1 METREDY
8 ILRFIGLLRQAIM
21 QILHHRESGQYEDAL
36 LAAFSAQEKLFGRKT
51 AELAA
56 LDLEDLLRLL
66 RLDETK
72 AAGREKVL
80 GYAALLRETGLVY
93 EAMDRRDLAVG
104 CFQLALQ
111 ITLTVVVEDKTRAD
125 EIWISMRDLLA
136 RIPPEQLHPPVA
148 ELLRQ
153 AGEMN

>member
-1 METREDY
+1 MDTREDY
-8 ILRFIGLLRQAIM
+8 ILHFIGLLRQAIA
-21 QILHHRESGQYEDAL
+21 QILNYRVAGQYEEAL

-56 LDLEDLLRLL
+56 LDLEELLRLL
-66 RLDETK
+66 RLDETS
-72 AAGREKVL
+72 AVGREKVL

-93 EAMDRRDLAVG
+93 EAMSRHDLALG
-104 CFQLALQ
+104 CFQLALH
-111 ITLTVVVEDKTRAD
+111 IMLTVVVGEKTGSD
-125 EIWISMRDLLA
+125 EVWTSMRDLMA
-136 RIPPEQLHPPVA
+136 RIPPGQLHAPVV

>member
-1 METREDY
+1 MDTREDY
-8 ILRFIGLLRQAIM
+8 ILRFIGLLRQAIA
-21 QILHHRESGQYEDAL
+21 QILNYRQSGHYNEAL
-36 LAAFSAQEKLFGRKT
+36 LAAFDAQERLFGRKT

-66 RLDETK
+66 RLDETN

-93 EAMDRRDLAVG
+93 EAMDRTHLAVG
-104 CFQLALQ
+104 CFQLALH
-111 ITLTVVVEDKTRAD
+111 IMLTVVVKEKIRSD
-125 EIWISMRDLLA
+125 EVWTSMRDLMA
-136 RIPPEQLHPPVA
+136 RIPPEQLHAPVI

-153 AGEMN
+153 AGEMD